1 MRIGLYNNTSK
12 NIAELSENDLLNY
25 NPYEIEKTSYDYY
38 KRVKD

>member
-25 NPYEIEKTSYDYY
+25 SPYEIEKTSYDYY
-38 KRVKD
+38 KKG